1 MVLACATHWY
11 TAMAYFA
18 PVLGVGGWLGW
29 VPLREKLRSHPSV
42 QADDVSVRLGALGE
56 WSFDVDVAVQS
67 VHDAF
72 DLGSDTDA
80 TVYAGTGR

>member
-29 VPLREKLRSHPSV
+29 VTLREKLRSRREEAP
-42 QADDVSVRLGALGE
+42 
-56 WSFDVDVAVQS
+56 VAAAS
-67 VHDAF
+67 SSSA
-72 DLGSDTDA
+72 
-80 TVYAGTGR
+80 

>member
-29 VPLREKLRSHPSV
+29 VTLRERLSTRREKARAAVTGAPS
-42 QADDVSVRLGALGE
+42 S
-56 WSFDVDVAVQS
+56 
-67 VHDAF
+67 
-72 DLGSDTDA
+72 
-80 TVYAGTGR
+80 